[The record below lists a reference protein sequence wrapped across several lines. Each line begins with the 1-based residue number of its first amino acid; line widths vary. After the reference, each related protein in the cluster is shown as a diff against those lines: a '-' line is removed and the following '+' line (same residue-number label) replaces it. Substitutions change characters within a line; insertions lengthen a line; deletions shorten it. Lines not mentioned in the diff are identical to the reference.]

1 MRISDWSSDVCS
13 SDLDLVTV
21 ALAVD
26 VGHFGDVGAAIT
38 AAAAF
43 DGAHA
48 LADRAAAVAI
58 AVVIIAITIARI
70 VVTAAVTVV
79 VAVVT
84 VVIAARQNRGEAAE
98 DDGAGDAFARADPVA
113 VMAVARGGGGGRER
127 TPLD

>member
-48 LADRAAAVAI
+48 LAHRAAAVAI
-58 AVVIIAITIARI
+58 TVVIIAITIARI
-70 VVTAAVTVV
+70 VVAAAITVV
-79 VAVVT
+79 VAVIT
-84 VVIAARQNRGEAAE
+84 VVVAARQNRGAAA
-98 DDGAGDAFARADPVA
+98 DDDSAGDDFPRPDPVA
-113 VMAVARGGGGGRER
+113 DIAVAR
-127 TPLD
+127 

>member
-58 AVVIIAITIARI
+58 GVVIIAITIARI
-70 VVTAAVTVV
+70 VVKAAVTVV
-79 VAVVT
+79 VAVGT
-84 VVIAARQNRGEAAE
+84 VAIAARQNRSAE
-98 DDGAGDAFARADPVA
+98 HTSELPSLKPISYAGICLQKKQKSRQ
-113 VMAVARGGGGGRER
+113 
-127 TPLD
+127 TTT